1 MSDYQLSIDGS
12 GAEQGAERIV
22 KSFEAIKSASASMER
37 GVVANANKMM
47 STWRKLNAVEGI
59 STRATKAMDSM
70 ALSIR
75 GIKGPSA
82 SVIRDI
88 QSLGKAMD
96 SLSRVQKPDLGKLPA
111 SLGATSRGLSL
122 VANSA
127 EKAEAALRKLEGL
140 KNLTLDLRVGRGAEG
155 IVNLYKAIRA
165 TADEAATGVRNSSK
179 AIRDSYASLSGLKG
193 VGTEAVGSILAMSKV
208 MQGFRGPSKGAV
220 DNTASLLNVLRNF
233 QGVRV
238 SGASGLAAF
247 LGAMAGFRGPSANAG
262 KNTSSLLTALQKA
275 VSLNVGG
282 AKINGFLASLANF
295 RGPSPTA
302 GRNTTR
308 LLNALTSFSP
318 PANMNGTVV
327 KFKELADAIDRAA
340 NSMRRLRAQSGPLPN
355 SAMRA
360 SSGVK
365 NLTREHG
372 FLQSAIFKTTTAW
385 NALGG
390 ILAGKLIVGAAND
403 MLRLQAQM
411 EAATGSTVL
420 ANAEIAYL
428 RQRTEELGLSMVET
442 AKSYG
447 LFLGSVK
454 GTNVSISEARN
465 IFDGFS
471 VAGRALQLSVSDMDG
486 VFRALGQIISKNKLQ
501 AEELRGQLGD
511 RLPGAFIRMAVALG
525 VVPPKLDDMMK
536 KGQIT
541 GKVLED
547 ALTKMA
553 NSLRIEFA
561 ESAEKAS
568 KTVDAAFNRMKNAFV
583 EASSGLGSSGMNQA
597 LISISDTITKLL
609 KSDSLSVFLEMVG
622 RSFKFVGDNITF
634 FASVLGGAGIAAA
647 IGAGTQLL
655 KLNVILNATS
665 VAMSGKSIAVWARYL
680 AMSATQ
686 VTGLSKA
693 LRILGAVM
701 LRHPLFFAGAALA
714 GVIYLIAKM
723 RHKTEEMNSTLIEAG
738 KANSDLAAAVDAY
751 SARMDQNSGAL
762 DENTKKIRENIAA
775 KAAQLQQE
783 YATGSMGSATSVK
796 KGQVSGV
803 RQGRM
808 VGMSPEGAPMYSY
821 ETTRYNATGRVF
833 RDSKGAVIPKEFATE
848 IAKLVRQDESGKIY
862 GKNPGTQA
870 ELNAQAKAYVQLGTL
885 IKKSEEMKPGS
896 VQQGVKD
903 IFNQVGGNLAT
914 IQSQESA
921 KIPGTLSYRKAF
933 NQAVGGEYG
942 QGAPAPSDPEKAGK
956 PDKAAASAAKQDAA
970 DLRRALNDIRDLGRE
985 VSNAYDTVA
994 AIYTSAE
1001 AAIAA
1006 DAKAAA
1012 VGRLD
1017 NIMDSYASESR
1028 GKAGIIQFG
1037 KELQDQ
1043 AKGVL
1048 EQVQAAQRE
1057 VDRANTGGAV
1067 DAEALQK
1074 SKNLLMQFSN
1084 DRRIALE
1091 DMATATVD
1099 TYEKARK
1106 AVEAY
1111 VTAEETAAEQGRT
1124 MVQLA
1129 KDIEA
1134 SRRSRLRESGG
1145 GDGVQGADM
1154 VRATREG
1161 TRAVELATAQN
1172 EAYAATEKLAADQ
1185 KGEVIKKLVEEKL
1198 ATIELNREIS
1208 RAAELRSLETQAAQA
1223 KFNTALYSSS
1233 LQKDELEY
1241 YKELNSYRQQQ
1252 IDAGYTGSQVD
1263 DLVQRKRAVMDLVR
1277 TEQQAADQYEKIR
1290 QRSQDNAD
1298 AIVDGFREAIVAGE
1312 SFKKTMKNIF
1322 QSLKEIAL
1330 DSLIFNPLRELLT
1343 NTFSGLQG
1351 GGAPGTTTSSGR
1363 STPSGLQSILGAG
1376 QSIGQILG
1384 GSSPSGGASSI
1395 FDFVGGGVY
1404 GPDRGYGTPPISP
1417 GPSTSMDPNEIV
1429 VNASKFPHAS
1439 LPEAQPISINSL
1451 IKPDLFSGL
1460 KKVFDFRANG
1470 QLFKDG
1476 LGNIGK
1482 VFSKTGS
1489 MTSKLSTFG
1498 KGLGQV
1504 AQVAGTAFA
1513 AFSVGKGL
1521 GKALGLG
1528 KVGSSAMGG
1537 AAAGFAVAGPIGG
1550 AVGAVLGGLGG
1561 LLSKKKTPSASVTI
1575 SVDSNGV
1582 ATAGQ
1587 VSRYGK
1593 GDTAA
1598 AKALGAGGTSLFTNL
1613 AAEYEA
1619 TLGAGN
1625 YGTFGKRKDKTFYSF
1640 TGNIRK
1646 GKPRGVEGTDY
1657 IYGTESELQAFATL
1671 KNIRAGNIKLGTD
1684 SLNTVAANTKATT
1697 MEQLTSDFNVA
1708 KSFDAFI
1715 KGSFKQSSLAGQ
1727 IDQLNTSFKAL
1738 SVQSKALGLSE
1749 NKLADARAR
1758 MLDTMR
1764 VDFNFD
1770 VNQAILE
1777 IQDPIMAAYNAL
1789 AKEYKDTV
1797 SDAMAVGGDLAAV
1810 EKLYGLKRT
1819 ELVKQ
1824 YSQQQADTLRKT
1836 FSDLYNQLTATSS
1849 SPLSAQTVLNNSR
1862 NTYEGLRSQLQS
1874 GDFSNIDKLSGYT
1887 EEYLNAARAVYS
1899 SSADYFDVFNSVTQF
1914 LKDMSLNASA
1924 PTGTTDPADL
1934 PSLPSL
1940 DSLVAEIT
1948 AYNQQITDATKS
1960 VGVAVVETGTET
1972 NSLLQRL
1979 LDQGITNQ
1987 AVIQAALNSQTVLT
2001 QLNGGS
2007 LKTVA
2012 ETTKLL

>member
-262 KNTSSLLTALQKA
+262 KNTENLLKALQKA
-275 VSLNVGG
+275 AGLSVGG
-282 AKINGFLASLANF
+282 ARINAFLGVLANF
-295 RGPSPTA
+295 KGPNPTA
-302 GRNTTR
+302 GRNTLN
-308 LLNALTSFSP
+308 LLNALASFRP

-340 NSMRRLRAQSGPLPN
+340 SSMRRLRAQSGTIPN
-355 SAMRA
+355 PALAA
-360 SSGVK
+360 SKGVR
-365 NLTREHG
+365 NLSRDHD
-372 FLQSAIFKTTTAW
+372 FLQRAIFKTQTAMH
-385 NALGG
+385 ALGG
-390 ILAGKLIVGAAND
+390 VLAVKSIITASND
-403 MLRLQAQM
+403 VLRIRAQLT
-411 EAATGSTVL
+411 AATGSASL
-420 ANAEIAYL
+420 ASAEFGYL
-428 RQRTEELGLSMVET
+428 KKRTEELGLSIVET
-442 AKSYG
+442 ARSYG

-454 GTNVSISEARN
+454 GTNVSVEEARE

-471 VAGRALQLSVSDMDG
+471 VAGRALQLSVADMDG

-511 RLPGAFIRMAVALG
+511 RLPGAFIRMADAIG
-525 VVPPKLDDMMK
+525 VVPSELDNMMK
-536 KGQIT
+536 KGEISGQI
-541 GKVLED
+541 LED
-547 ALTKMA
+547 ALKKMA
-553 NSLRIEFA
+553 AGLSKEFGPAA
-561 ESAEKAS
+561 ETAS
-568 KTVDAAFNRMKNAFV
+568 RTVDAAFNRMNNAFV
-583 EASSGLGSSGMNQA
+583 MAAAGLGTSGMNA
-597 LISISDTITKLL
+597 GLISITDSITKLL
-609 KSDSLSVFLEMVG
+609 RSNALSSWLSVIGAM
-622 RSFKFVGDNITF
+622 FKFVGDNINF
-634 FASVLGGAGIAAA
+634 FASILGGAAIAATLSMA
-647 IGAGTQLL
+647 SAAL
-655 KLNVILNATS
+655 KLGGAMNLLSAAFTGRTITVYARGLAMAATS
-665 VAMSGKSIAVWARYL
+665 A
-680 AMSATQ
+680 
-686 VTGLSKA
+686 TGLT
-693 LRILGAVM
+693 RAVM
-701 LRHPLFFAGAALA
+701 LLNAAILKNPFVLVGAALA
-714 GVIYLIAKM
+714 TLIYYLASTRKETDAVADAF
-723 RHKTEEMNSTLIEAG
+723 RSSGEASTYATKFLDSYSEQLANNSKFLADNSEELRRNTEEKIRNLTAGRSFESDYKVSSSGTQLDRILNRRKDILVENSSG
-738 KANSDLAAAVDAY
+738 KAVPESIRKAILTLNKP
-751 SARMDQNSGAL
+751 RGQ
-762 DENTKKIRENIAA
+762 DEKSFREFV
-775 KAAQLQQE
+775 KAA
-783 YATGSMGSATSVK
+783 
-796 KGQVSGV
+796 
-803 RQGRM
+803 
-808 VGMSPEGAPMYSY
+808 
-821 ETTRYNATGRVF
+821 
-833 RDSKGAVIPKEFATE
+833 
-848 IAKLVRQDESGKIY
+848 
-862 GKNPGTQA
+862 
-870 ELNAQAKAYVQLGTL
+870 GTL
-885 IKKSEEMKPGS
+885 
-896 VQQGVKD
+896 
-903 IFNQVGGNLAT
+903 NL
-914 IQSQESA
+914 SS
-921 KIPGTLSYRKAF
+921 LR
-933 NQAVGGEYG
+933 GEYG
-942 QGAPAPSDPEKAGK
+942 ATGPEAQNQLNLAKGIIQGFKDNQAEIKKRFGYDPEKILKDLSPGFDKDTTRSFDSPEAAPK
-956 PDKAAASAAKQDAA
+956 ANKAAASAAKQDAA